1 MFGRTFSHISNC
13 HAVPC
18 LVVSPFSSNL
28 LLTSTTSQLPSSQY
42 TLSCPFGLLHIVTKN
57 KALSPQP
64 PSYGPP
70 KICFQFCEA
79 TSSASATLV
88 VFTRGSSSLPIEK
101 LSNQLCSCG
110 SFHWFFFFFFVEF
123 FKQLSVFI
131 VLMFKMC
138 YVFQTM
144 KWKTLGE
151 EHWNQS
157 LMAALDFSTLS
168 QW

>member
-110 SFHWFFFFFFVEF
+110 SFHWVFFFFLLNFLNSCLFLLSLCLRCVMY
-123 FKQLSVFI
+123 FKQWSGRPWEKSI
-131 VLMFKMC
+131 
-138 YVFQTM
+138 
-144 KWKTLGE
+144 GIN
-151 EHWNQS
+151 H
-157 LMAALDFSTLS
+157 
-168 QW
+168 

>member
-110 SFHWFFFFFFVEF
+110 SFHWVFFFLLLNFLNSCLFLLSLCLRCVMY
-123 FKQLSVFI
+123 FKQWSGRPWEKSI
-131 VLMFKMC
+131 
-138 YVFQTM
+138 
-144 KWKTLGE
+144 GIN
-151 EHWNQS
+151 H
-157 LMAALDFSTLS
+157 
-168 QW
+168 